1 MAEVWQS
8 FAVVKATCRF
18 SRRHPLC
25 RSAHSAGSSTG
36 TEVAKSSNHPRTG
49 DARFLVRTY
58 ELEQRAVPCIASEC
72 RGDAGWSTGKA
83 GCEARP
89 SAGPRSQHQ
98 SLNQTPP
105 HPKTPGPARALFPSA
120 SSEAA
125 GKPPASPVARR
136 ATIRHVLL
144 DGREFAPGS
153 CDVGW
158 MRMKPI
164 TTPRATMH
172 QWIWHDRALPGP
184 LARTVL
190 DQVSRAT
197 GCDIQLGANGNN
209 GACHVRIRCASSEQA
224 DQTAELLSSFAT
236 DSRTRDDIQRERAT
250 DIRGRIDAA
259 INAALG
265 RAL

>member
-1 MAEVWQS
+1 MQGRWGGCLGLCDEPCPASPVNAAAMPAGLQAGRVARHG
-8 FAVVKATCRF
+8 AVHA
-18 SRRHPLC
+18 RR
-25 RSAHSAGSSTG
+25 RSIRGST
-36 TEVAKSSNHPRTG
+36 KRNH
-49 DARFLVRTY
+49 
-58 ELEQRAVPCIASEC
+58 
-72 RGDAGWSTGKA
+72 
-83 GCEARP
+83 
-89 SAGPRSQHQ
+89 
-98 SLNQTPP
+98 
-105 HPKTPGPARALFPSA
+105 HPKTQGPARALFPSA
-120 SSEAA
+120 TSEAA